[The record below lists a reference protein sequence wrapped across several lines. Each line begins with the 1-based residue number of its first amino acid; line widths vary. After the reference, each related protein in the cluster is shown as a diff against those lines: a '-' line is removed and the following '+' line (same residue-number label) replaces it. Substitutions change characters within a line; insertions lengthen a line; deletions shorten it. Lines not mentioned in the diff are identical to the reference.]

1 MIWLTQRERLTAAVL
16 GATALIGLG
25 VLIWQQRRTPIRAEA
40 GPEPPYAQWDA
51 LVQQARQVNVNQA
64 TAEELGRL
72 PKIGPATALRIIDY
86 RRQHGEF
93 QSPEELLN
101 VPGIGP
107 KTLDALR
114 EYLVVE

>member
-1 MIWLTQRERLTAAVL
+1 MIWLTHRERVTLTVL
-16 GATALIGLG
+16 GAVALIGLS
-25 VLIWQQRRTPIRAEA
+25 VLIWQQRRPPIRVAV

-51 LVQQARQVNVNQA
+51 LVQQARQVNINQA
-64 TAEELGRL
+64 TAGELERL
-72 PKIGPATALRIIDY
+72 PEIGPATALRIIEH
-86 RRQHGEF
+86 RRQHGRF

-114 EYLVVE
+114 DYLVVE

>member
-1 MIWLTQRERLTAAVL
+1 MIWLTERERLTLTIL

-25 VLIWQQRRTPIRAEA
+25 LLIWQQRRPAIGVAE
-40 GPEPPYAQWDA
+40 GPEPPYAQWEA

-64 TAEELGRL
+64 TAEELERL
-72 PKIGPATALRIIDY
+72 PEIGPTTALRIIEY
-86 RRQHGEF
+86 RRQHGQL